1 MVITGIVMNVMHFI
15 TISCNFKKMM
25 HYTLP
30 PIPLKKINGCN
41 TLPLHIT
48 ITITYYTLSLPQVC
62 CDCKKMTNKGINVLC
77 LFFSYG

>member
-15 TISCNFKKMM
+15 TISCNLKKNDALHFTPHSFKKC
-25 HYTLP
+25 
-30 PIPLKKINGCN
+30 NGCN